1 MGRRRPWNHS
11 PMNDVSPA
19 HSVRRPNAPE
29 HPVLSGVQLGAFA
42 FLGLSWGAFNIPLQI
57 YLPTFYAATVG
68 LSLKSVGVVFLVARL
83 WGALSDPLV
92 GWASDLT
99 HSRWGRRKPW
109 ILGGGLLFL
118 ISLLTTFSPPT
129 GVGPGWLLLS
139 LLGLCLGWTAT
150 STPHVAWGGEL
161 SAEPRQRA
169 RIQAYIQTAASAG
182 IFAVLLLPAL
192 LDLTH
197 TGNGRLRVQLMG
209 AFVAV
214 TLAIGLT
221 LIALR
226 FREGAIAPRAPGLPH
241 WRTGA
246 RNVLTDRLL
255 WRIVASDFCVT
266 LGQGARG
273 AVFVFFVT
281 QYVRLANPSLLL
293 LLQYAIGIFAS
304 PLWAQVSYR
313 LGRART
319 LIAAEL
325 IQVVI
330 NLLLLLVSPQRVP
343 LLVALVV
350 AQGLA
355 QGSGNLMLRAMI
367 YDVADRHRESSGAER
382 AGLFSSIFNV
392 TTNAAMALSV
402 GAAFLFL
409 GQYGFHPGGS
419 NDASAL
425 RALAVFFALAPA
437 LGHLLSAALIMG
449 IPISDRRAAV
459 AAS

>member
-1 MGRRRPWNHS
+1 
-11 PMNDVSPA
+11 MNDLSLVPSVSSPNPPA
-19 HSVRRPNAPE
+19 RSVLP
-29 HPVLSGVQLGAFA
+29 GIQLAAFA
-42 FLGLSWGAFNIPLQI
+42 FLGLSWGGFNIPLQI
-57 YLPTFYAATVG
+57 YLPTFYATTVG
-68 LSLKSVGVVFLVARL
+68 LSLKTVGVVFLTARL
-83 WGALSDPLV
+83 WGALCDPLV
-92 GWASDLT
+92 GWASDHT

-118 ISLLTTFSPPT
+118 IGLLAAFSPPS

-169 RIQAYIQTAASAG
+169 RVQAYIQTAASAG

-197 TGNGRLRVQLMG
+197 TGTARLRVQLMG

-214 TLAIGLT
+214 TLTIGLV

-226 FREGAIAPRAPGLPH
+226 FREQPLAARALRRTH
-241 WRTGA
+241 WRAGA

-266 LGQGARG
+266 LGQGSRG

-281 QYVRLANPSLLL
+281 QYVRLTNPSLFLI
-293 LLQYAIGIFAS
+293 LQYAIGIFAS
-304 PLWAQVSYR
+304 PLWAQISYR

-319 LIAAEL
+319 FVVAEL
-325 IQVVI
+325 TQVVI
-330 NLLLLLVSPQRVP
+330 NLLLLWVTPQRVP
-343 LLVALVV
+343 LLIALIV

-367 YDVADRHRESSGAER
+367 YDVADRHREMSGVER
-382 AGLFSSIFNV
+382 AGLFSSIFNI

-402 GAAFLFL
+402 GAAFLL
-409 GQYGFHPGGS
+409 LARYGFHPGAS
-419 NDASAL
+419 NDGSAL
-425 RALAVFFALAPA
+425 RALAVFFAVAPA
-437 LGHLLSAALIMG
+437 LGHLLSAALIAG
-449 IPISDRRAAV
+449 IPIVDRAPAT
-459 AAS
+459 AS

>member
-1 MGRRRPWNHS
+1 MNDHSPAAPLRRP
-11 PMNDVSPA
+11 A
-19 HSVRRPNAPE
+19 ATAR
-29 HPVLSGVQLGAFA
+29 PVLSGVQLGAFA
-42 FLGLSWGAFNIPLQI
+42 FLALSYGGFNIPLQI
-57 YLPTFYAATVG
+57 YLPTFYATTVG
-68 LSLKSVGVVFLVARL
+68 LSLKTVGGVFLTARL
-83 WGALSDPLV
+83 WGALCDPLV
-92 GWASDLT
+92 GWASDHTRSL
-99 HSRWGRRKPW
+99 WGRRKPW

-118 ISLLTTFSPPT
+118 VGLLATFSPPS
-129 GVGPGWLLLS
+129 GAGPGWLLLS

-197 TGNGRLRVQLMG
+197 TGAGHLRVQLMG
-209 AFVAV
+209 AFVAF
-214 TLAIGLT
+214 TLIIGLI
-221 LIALR
+221 LIALNFHEQPLR
-226 FREGAIAPRAPGLPH
+226 GRAPRVSH

-255 WRIVASDFCVT
+255 LRIVASDFCVT

-281 QYVRLANPSLLL
+281 QYVRLPNPSLFLI
-293 LLQYAIGIFAS
+293 LQYAVGIFAS
-304 PLWAQVSYR
+304 PLWARISYR

-319 LIAAEL
+319 LIVAEL
-325 IQVVI
+325 TQVVI
-330 NLLLLLVSPQRVP
+330 NLSLLWVTPQRVP
-343 LLVALVV
+343 LLVALIV

-367 YDVADRHRESSGAER
+367 YDVADRHREMSGTER
-382 AGLFSSIFNV
+382 AGLFSSIFNI

-402 GAAFLFL
+402 GAAFLLL
-409 GQYGFHPGGS
+409 GQSGFHPAGP
-419 NDASAL
+419 NDADAL

-437 LGHLLSAALIMG
+437 LGHLLSAALIVG
-449 IPISDRRAAV
+449 LPIDRPTPERL
-459 AAS
+459 S

>member
-1 MGRRRPWNHS
+1 
-11 PMNDVSPA
+11 
-19 HSVRRPNAPE
+19 
-29 HPVLSGVQLGAFA
+29 VLSSIQLAAFA
-42 FLGLSWGAFNIPLQI
+42 LLGVSWGGFNIPLQI
-57 YLPTFYAATVG
+57 YLPTFYATTVG
-68 LSLKSVGVVFLVARL
+68 LSLKTVGVVFLTARL
-83 WGALSDPLV
+83 WGALCDPLV
-92 GWASDLT
+92 GWASDHT

-118 ISLLTTFSPPT
+118 IGLLTAFSPPS
-129 GVGPGWLLLS
+129 GAGPGWLLLS

-161 SAEPRQRA
+161 SADPRQRA
-169 RIQAYIQTAASAG
+169 RVQAYIQTAASAG

-197 TGNGRLRVQLMG
+197 SGTGRLRVQLMG

-214 TLAIGLT
+214 TLVIGL
-221 LIALR
+221 LLVALR
-226 FREGAIAPRAPGLPH
+226 FREQPTAALARGLTH

-281 QYVRLANPSLLL
+281 QYVRLPNPSLFLI
-293 LLQYAIGIFAS
+293 LQYAIGILAS
-304 PLWAQVSYR
+304 PLWAQISYR

-319 LIAAEL
+319 LVTAEL
-325 IQVVI
+325 TQVGI
-330 NLLLLLVSPQRVP
+330 NLLLLWVTPQRVP
-343 LLVALVV
+343 LLIALIV

-367 YDVADRHRESSGAER
+367 YDVADRHREMSGTER
-382 AGLFSSIFNV
+382 AGLFSSIFNI

-402 GAAFLFL
+402 GAAFLLL
-409 GQYGFHPGGS
+409 GQYGFHPGGA
-419 NDASAL
+419 NDPSAL

-437 LGHLLSAALIMG
+437 LGHLLSAALIVG
-449 IPISDRRAAV
+449 IPIVDRRAPAT
-459 AAS
+459 AP